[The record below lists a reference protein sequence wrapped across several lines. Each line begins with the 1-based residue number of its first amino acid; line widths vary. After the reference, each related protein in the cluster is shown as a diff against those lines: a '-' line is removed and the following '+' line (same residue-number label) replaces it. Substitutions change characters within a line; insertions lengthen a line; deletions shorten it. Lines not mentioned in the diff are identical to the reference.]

1 MLHAAAATFEQMQ
14 ILTSQGFQDEVHSPP
29 SKFFRLDESWQPT
42 SHPSVPGGRFGSDR
56 SSVAVGSGFDAFS
69 ADAWVANDFGS
80 VLGEGGQQGHA
91 AGASGMQGLQREVP
105 AYRTGS
111 SDIYEAEV
119 TAKQRAVLSVGSAT
133 SSEDALNAEAWL
145 DYHSANMY
153 PQALQHRVI
162 GTSLQNPT
170 VDATSPDST
179 DEGSFGTDRRTGIV
193 GRRNSQGGLR
203 HDSAVPLIQMK
214 TVQQLESQA
223 QAFEDTLGGVG
234 RSVSI
239 PALRAPNS
247 DPGEP
252 SKGGDVRLHP
262 FVRLPVVNPRDIRRR
277 FRAEFALLLRFPRQS
292 PMESYT
298 TMRSLFAK
306 ASLTPEE
313 IQTLIREAE
322 LVACYAN
329 DKLTRPLKRRRA
341 NYLFVKLSSI
351 FMAFDHLVRTIEL
364 LGEKMNTGSW
374 WAQFVQRFHTDYCFS
389 ERGRN
394 ERTEM
399 LNKLVNRLSA
409 ALSIYKGGRRPAFT
423 EIIELKRAIISHAY
437 KRTQLSNPLWKLWM
451 DDDNKFSSSSN
462 GPKDPSV
469 GEVPGHREASTL

>member
-1 MLHAAAATFEQMQ
+1 
-14 ILTSQGFQDEVHSPP
+14 
-29 SKFFRLDESWQPT
+29 ESWQST
-42 SHPSVPGGRFGSDR
+42 SHPGASAGRLGSDR
-56 SSVAVGSGFDAFS
+56 SGGEVGSAFDPFS
-69 ADAWVANDFGS
+69 ADAWRADPAWPVFG
-80 VLGEGGQQGHA
+80 EEGQQVQA
-91 AGASGMQGLQREVP
+91 AGESGMQGLQREVP
-105 AYRTGS
+105 TSRTSS
-111 SDIYEAEV
+111 SDIYEQEV
-119 TAKQRAVLSVGSAT
+119 TAKQGAFSSVGSAT
-133 SSEDALNAEAWL
+133 SSEDALNPAALL
-145 DYHSANMY
+145 DYHSANMF
-153 PQALQHRVI
+153 PQALQHSAM
-162 GTSLQNPT
+162 GTALQNPT
-170 VDATSPDST
+170 VDATSPAVT
-179 DEGSFGTDRRTGIV
+179 NAAPFETDRRAGIV
-193 GRRNSQGGLR
+193 GRGDSHGGLR
-203 HDSAVPLIQMK
+203 HDSSVPLIQMK
-214 TVQQLESQA
+214 AVQQLERQA
-223 QAFEDTLGGVG
+223 HAFDGTFCAVG

-252 SKGGDVRLHP
+252 SKAGDVRLHP
-262 FVRLPVVNPRDIRRR
+262 FVRLPVVNPRDIHRI
-277 FRAEFALLLRFPRQS
+277 FRAEFALSLRFPKPS

-313 IQTLIREAE
+313 IKTLIREAE

-351 FMAFDHLVRTIEL
+351 FMAFDHLVCTIEL

-374 WAQFVQRFHTDYCFS
+374 WAQFVQKFHTDYCFS

-409 ALSIYKGGRRPAFT
+409 ALSIYKDGRRPAFT

-451 DDDNKFSSSSN
+451 EDDNKFACSSN
-462 GPKDPSV
+462 GLKDPSV
-469 GEVPGHREASTL
+469 GEAPGHREASTR